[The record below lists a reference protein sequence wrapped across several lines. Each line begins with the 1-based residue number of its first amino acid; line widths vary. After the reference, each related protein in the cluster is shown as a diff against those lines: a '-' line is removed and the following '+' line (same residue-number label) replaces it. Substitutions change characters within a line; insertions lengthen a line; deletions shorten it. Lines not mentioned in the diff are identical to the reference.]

1 MFFRRALVR
10 LTNSEFDTVCLERD
24 QAQQRADTMAKTVAN
39 QALEIVTLQARL
51 DQYISNRDTN
61 GRFCKRNPHLVER

>member
-1 MFFRRALVR
+1 MILRRALAR
-10 LTNSEFDTVCLERD
+10 LTHSEFDTVRLERD

-51 DQYISNRDTN
+51 AQLTSNRDDN
-61 GRFCKRNPHLVER
+61 GRFCKRNPT

>member
-1 MFFRRALVR
+1 MRALRCALAR
-10 LTNSEFDTVCLERD
+10 LTHSEFDTVCLERD

-51 DQYISNRDTN
+51 ARLTSTRDAD
-61 GRFCKRNPHLVER
+61 GRFCKRNPT

>member
-1 MFFRRALVR
+1 MMLRRALAR
-10 LTNSEFDTVCLERD
+10 LTHSEFDTVCLERD

-51 DQYISNRDTN
+51 AMFTSNRDAN
-61 GRFCKRNPHLVER
+61 GRFCKRNPQIVER

>member
-1 MFFRRALVR
+1 MRTLRRALASFAH
-10 LTNSEFDTVCLERD
+10 SEFDTVCLERD

-51 DQYISNRDTN
+51 ARLTSTRDAD
-61 GRFCKRNPHLVER
+61 GRFMKRNPT